1 MVAANEG
8 KKLTTIGYTGQAAER
23 MQQYREQKRK
33 EDDEALAREAE
44 TRRIRRIKA
53 LERLERERGCDG
65 EGEVDY
71 EKSDKYFK
79 KWFLDNEF
87 GHVCDTCDRL

>member
-1 MVAANEG
+1 MLDAIVAANEG
-8 KKLTTIGYTGQAAER
+8 KRLTTMEYRGRAAKGVQR
-23 MQQYREQKRK
+23 MRQYREQKRK
-33 EDDEALAREAE
+33 EEVLAREAE

-71 EKSDKYFK
+71 EKSGKYFK
-79 KWFLDNEF
+79 K
-87 GHVCDTCDRL
+87 